1 MSEPSTSILS
11 TSDNLSCSKHK
22 VRSDRT
28 LSHLHVLWRLVQA
41 SKLLKNIANQSPQHQ
56 QILLRLAV
64 VGLEGLAQPPPKH
77 KLGTE
82 EEFAAQY
89 PFLQSAQDR
98 SMFLG
103 FAGKVMLYQPAA
115 LLPRVMPSTNQNPA
129 EACHLPRSS
138 CLLR

>member
-1 MSEPSTSILS
+1 MLKACHELMYMRQQ
-11 TSDNLSCSKHK
+11 L
-22 VRSDRT
+22 RDRT
-28 LSHLHVLWRLVQA
+28 LPVWWRLLQV

-56 QILLRLAV
+56 HILLRLAV
-64 VGLEGLAQPPPKH
+64 VGLEGLAHPPPKH

-82 EEFAAQY
+82 QEFAARY

-98 SMFLG
+98 GMFLG

-129 EACHLPRSS
+129 EACYLPISS
-138 CLLR
+138 CILCYLI

>member
-1 MSEPSTSILS
+1 MRQQLF
-11 TSDNLSCSKHK
+11 KK
-22 VRSDRT
+22 T
-28 LSHLHVLWRLVQA
+28 LPLLHIGWRLLQV

-64 VGLEGLAQPPPKH
+64 VGLEGLAHPPPQH
-77 KLGTE
+77 QLGTE
-82 EEFAAQY
+82 EEFAARY

-98 SMFLG
+98 STFLG

-129 EACHLPRSS
+129 EACS
-138 CLLR
+138 CPVFPAYDASLFDTLQNKV